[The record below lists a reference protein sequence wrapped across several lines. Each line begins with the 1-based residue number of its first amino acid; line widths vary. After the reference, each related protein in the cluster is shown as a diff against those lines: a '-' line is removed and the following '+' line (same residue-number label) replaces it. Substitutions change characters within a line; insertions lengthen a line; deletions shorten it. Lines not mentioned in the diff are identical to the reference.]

1 MKRFLITTLLFALL
15 VTGSAAA
22 HDTFTKLILP
32 VGETVEFVCE
42 GSNVELLVSKSYT
55 SGVVSC
61 AFVLPTATATPTP
74 VLPTATPTFELPT
87 VTPSPTN
94 TQVPTATATKTP
106 VPTATA
112 TKTPVPPTATATATV
127 AAPTAT
133 PSSEIARAVWID
145 HEDLMALPTSGPAW
159 DAVLKEAKGATSAG
173 ADVGQLDS
181 IQARRILATAL
192 AGVRLNDQALI
203 TKAKTA
209 LTNSIGSESGGK
221 WIDIGRNVGALT
233 IAADILDIRS
243 GPVYD
248 WLKSFTTMTLPHN
261 TQGYQIPMRDM
272 VWWSASNGDSQ
283 LGFVQAALAVYT
295 QDKNLLDQSWVKF
308 RRYLGDTTSPHTL
321 QSNTFG
327 DPWQIDNTT
336 YGRVGILPIGA
347 FKNGLDLNGSL
358 TNDMGRANPVPV
370 NPLAPYDERNSL
382 YPWVGLNGA
391 FMAAEVFDRQGYP
404 AYQFEDEA
412 LCRAVKFLKRIS
424 IDQNDARWWG
434 EDKKEDAK
442 WFAHIHCD
450 LPLDTY
456 PIVLPVSNHDLVGFN
471 DWTHPEAP

>member
-1 MKRFLITTLLFALL
+1 MKRFLLSVVLFALL
-15 VTGSAAA
+15 VGGSAAA
-22 HDTFTKLILP
+22 HDTITKLILP
-32 VGETVEFVCE
+32 AGETIEFVCE
-42 GSNVELLVSKSYT
+42 GSNVELLVQKTYT

-61 AFVLPTATATPTP
+61 VLVLPTATPVAPTATPEV

-87 VTPSPTN
+87 VTPSPTA
-94 TQVPTATATKTP
+94 TATELPPTATN
-106 VPTATA
+106 
-112 TKTPVPPTATATATV
+112 TPVPPTATPV
-127 AAPTAT
+127 APTAT
-133 PSSEIARAVWID
+133 PVSGIMRAVWID

-442 WFAHIHCD
+442 WFAHIHCG
-450 LPLDTY
+450 LSLELY
-456 PIVLPVSNHDLVGFN
+456 PISLPVSNHDMVGFN
-471 DWTHPEAP
+471 DWTHPEVP